1 MPTRG
6 RGTGEDEAGQELKD
20 KYYFNLRRHDYE
32 VPSPKN
38 APNVLGRL
46 KARVDYRE
54 QIGAPEFIL
63 DTLRTGYK
71 LPLIDTPES
80 RSFRNNESALRN
92 QEFVSEAIDDLLQS
106 GRIIKLRTLPYVV
119 NPLSVSE
126 NGKKRLILDL
136 DALTSISRRG
146 T

>member
-20 KYYFNLRRHDYE
+20 KYYFNIYF
-32 VPSPKN
+32 
-38 APNVLGRL
+38 NVLGRL
-46 KARVDYRE
+46 KARIDYWE

-126 NGKKRLILDL
+126 NGKKRLIFDL
-136 DALTSISRRG
+136 DALTTISRRG